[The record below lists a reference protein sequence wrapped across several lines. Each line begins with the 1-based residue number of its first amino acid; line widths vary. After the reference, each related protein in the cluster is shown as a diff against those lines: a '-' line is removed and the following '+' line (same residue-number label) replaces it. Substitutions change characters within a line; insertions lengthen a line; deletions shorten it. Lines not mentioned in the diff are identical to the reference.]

1 MAILQAGRARLA
13 LRSRSFLAQAARSC
27 AGKVTPEDLDARTA
41 GKTGLWGS
49 FVKWSYKWLGDS
61 VYPVKADIC
70 NCGADLGVRI
80 PKPELI
86 RREGVEPGSR
96 EYKMQLYGAALY
108 YHMATMTTE
117 VTKKAQPDMLR
128 DKDVLEVACMR
139 GGGARYLAEVVGPRR
154 YLGTDN
160 LQEHIDRC
168 RRDHGEWPGLEFQVT
183 DAHHLA
189 ETCYSLFSDSP
200 DTLRCDRLA
209 QVLGSTLSC
218 SCSSESLGSKT
229 PSSLPGMMTSPS
241 RTFSRLPSGGSLTGL
256 HVRQRVKNTVKRIA
270 GTPVS
275 ADGPSPVSQ
284 ISASELEKKFLKKA

>member
-1 MAILQAGRARLA
+1 M
-13 LRSRSFLAQAARSC
+13 AQAARSC

-86 RREGVEPGSR
+86 RREGVETGSR

-189 ETCYSLFSDSP
+189 ETLPAESFDFVLCIQAASSFEDP
-200 DTLRCDRLA
+200 RRFIEGVHHVLRPGGRLMLA
-209 QVLGSTLSC
+209 DALSRDANVKYLDALEDLDFDVELAADISRAVHAVGLCQVPKGLSY
-218 SCSSESLGSKT
+218 
-229 PSSLPGMMTSPS
+229 M
-241 RTFSRLPSGGSLTGL
+241 
-256 HVRQRVKNTVKRIA
+256 HIVA
-270 GTPVS
+270 
-275 ADGPSPVSQ
+275 
-284 ISASELEKKFLKKA
+284 KKE